1 MFFQSHH
8 CKRNG
13 AASVDNIVF
22 ACISPHGG
30 LLIPLVSGP
39 DGAKALASQAAMAE
53 LGRRMA
59 AAQPE
64 TVVIIEPH
72 SLLVDGAI
80 SILDS
85 ASVQGTVGPGITIG
99 GPGNGYSL
107 SFDVDHELAAAIAGT
122 SRTAG
127 VPVVRVRNCFE
138 ATPLTIYWGTLIP
151 LWFMGA
157 AYPVPPRVVVASAGN
172 MHLYQKE
179 GVGHFGEAVPR
190 EGYIDFGRA
199 VRAAALQT
207 GRRVAFIASPDLG
220 HRHAADGPFGFDP
233 ASAECDSAVLEAVRD
248 NALERM
254 LGYDA
259 DWIDRGLTEAVEP
272 LLALH
277 GVLEGTDLRAEVLS
291 YEVPTYYGMMC
302 AAYA

>member
-1 MFFQSHH
+1 MSLPV
-8 CKRNG
+8 
-13 AASVDNIVF
+13 SP
-22 ACISPHGG
+22 PHGG

-39 DGAKALASQAAMAE
+39 DGAKALKSRAAMEE

-59 AAQPE
+59 DAQPD

-85 ASVQGTVGPGITIG
+85 ARVHGSLGPGITVG
-99 GPGNGYSL
+99 GPNHGFSL
-107 SFDVDHELAAAIAGT
+107 TFDVDHDLAAAIAT
-122 SRTAG
+122 ASRAEG
-127 VPVVRVRNCFE
+127 VPVVRVRNFFE
-138 ATPLTIYWGTLIP
+138 ATPLTIYWGALIP
-151 LWFMGA
+151 LWFLGA
-157 AYPVPPRVVVASAGN
+157 AYPMPPRVVVVSAGN
-172 MHLYQKE
+172 LHLYQAE
-179 GVGHFGEAVPR
+179 GPARVGHFGQEVPR
-190 EGYIDFGRA
+190 EGYIGFGRA
-199 VRAAALQT
+199 VRAAAAAT
-207 GRRVAFIASPDLG
+207 GRRVAFIASLDLG
-220 HRHAADGPFGFDP
+220 HRHAPDGPFGFDP
-233 ASAECDSAVLEAVRD
+233 ASAECDAAVTEAVRA

-302 AAYA
+302 AAYV

>member
-1 MFFQSHH
+1 M
-8 CKRNG
+8 
-13 AASVDNIVF
+13 DNIVF
-22 ACISPHGG
+22 AGISPHGG

-53 LGRRMA
+53 MGRRMA
-59 AAQPE
+59 AARPE

-72 SLLVDGAI
+72 TLLVDGAI

-85 ASVQGTVGPGITIG
+85 AQVQGSLGPGSAAD
-99 GPGNGYSL
+99 GPSHGFSL
-107 SFDVDHELAAAIAGT
+107 TFDVDHNLAAAIATT
-122 SRTAG
+122 SRAEG
-127 VPVVRVRNCFE
+127 VPVVRVRNFVE
-138 ATPLTIYWGTLIP
+138 AIPLTIYWGTLIP
-151 LWFMGA
+151 LWFLGA
-157 AYPVPPRVVVASAGN
+157 TYSPPPRVVVASAGN
-172 MHLYQKE
+172 LHAFQSEEPM
-179 GVGHFGEAVPR
+179 GRVGHFGQEVPR
-190 EGYIDFGRA
+190 EGYIGFGRA
-199 VRAAALQT
+199 VRAAAGQT
-207 GRRVAFIASPDLG
+207 GRRVAFIASLDLG
-220 HRHAADGPFGFDP
+220 HRHSADGPFGFDP
-233 ASAECDSAVLEAVRD
+233 ASAECDAAVLEAVRD

-302 AAYA
+302 AAYS

>member
-1 MFFQSHH
+1 
-8 CKRNG
+8 
-13 AASVDNIVF
+13 VDNIVF
-22 ACISPHGG
+22 AGVTPHGG

-39 DGAKALASQAAMAE
+39 DGAKALASQTAMAE
-53 LGRRMA
+53 MGRRMA
-59 AAQPE
+59 EARPE

-85 ASVQGTVGPGITIG
+85 AQVQGTVGPGITIG
-99 GPGNGYSL
+99 GPQNGFSL
-107 SFDVDHELAAAIAGT
+107 SFDVDHELAAVIAT
-122 SRTAG
+122 ASRAEG
-127 VPVVRVRNCFE
+127 VPAVRVRNCFE

-151 LWFMGA
+151 LWFLGA

-172 MHLYQKE
+172 MHLYRKE
-179 GVGHFGEAVPR
+179 GVGHFGQEVPR
-190 EGYIDFGRA
+190 EGYIAFGRA
-199 VRAAALQT
+199 VRAAAAQI
-207 GRRVAFIASPDLG
+207 GRRVAFIASLDLG
-220 HRHAADGPFGFDP
+220 HRHRPDGPFGFDP
-233 ASAECDSAVLEAVRD
+233 ASVECDAAVTEAVRA

-277 GVLEGTDLRAEVLS
+277 GVLEGTNLRAEVLS